1 MTTAKQPAWMDD
13 ITERMDANLNEI
25 FEDAIASGSTED
37 EAYSIISAI
46 ARGIAHQ
53 TNDFSAH
60 EYISYLGYTKRLSN
74 VDAKTYTLMGGREDI
89 CFRTDVRDCHYGHYI
104 ITTDQT
110 RARREAKLAAMPPA
124 KKVPAYLRHRK

>member
-1 MTTAKQPAWMDD
+1 MTTAKQQAWMDD
-13 ITERMDANLNEI
+13 ITERMDANLDEI
-25 FEDAIASGSTED
+25 FKDAIASGSTED

-53 TNDFSAH
+53 TNGFSAH
-60 EYISYLGYTKRLSN
+60 EYISYLGYTKRLST
-74 VDAKTYTLMGGREDI
+74 VEARTYTLMGGREDI
-89 CFRTDVRDCHYGHYI
+89 CFRTDGRDCPYI

-124 KKVPAYLRHRK
+124 KKIPAYLRHRK

>member
-1 MTTAKQPAWMDD
+1 MTTAKQQAWIDD
-13 ITERMDANLNEI
+13 ITERMDANLDQI
-25 FEDAIASGSTED
+25 FNDAIASGSTED

-53 TNDFSAH
+53 TNDFSAS
-60 EYISYLGYTKRLSN
+60 EYISCLGYTKRLSP
-74 VDAKTYTLMGGREDI
+74 VEAKTYTLMGGRDDI
-89 CFRTDVRDCHYGHYI
+89 CFRTDGRDCPYI

-110 RARREAKLAAMPPA
+110 RAREAAKRAAMPPA

>member
-1 MTTAKQPAWMDD
+1 MTTAKQQAWMDD
-13 ITERMDANLNEI
+13 ITERMDANLDQI
-25 FEDAIASGSTED
+25 FKD
-37 EAYSIISAI
+37 AI

-53 TNDFSAH
+53 TNGFSAH
-60 EYISYLGYTKRLSN
+60 EYISYLGYTTRLST
-74 VDAKTYTLMGGREDI
+74 VEAKTYTLMGGREDI
-89 CFRTDVRDCHYGHYI
+89 CFRTDGRDCPYI